1 MLRDRDEAVFRC
13 VHRLDKTRAASL
25 GINKFLR
32 VEQRSEEHPTFP
44 PHPFLPTQ
52 AVSAN
57 LFVDT
62 VEPSHPDQT
71 TFSEPDGTSRPDFIA
86 AWWSIRV
93 PVNMAPE
100 NVNLLLSSFP
110 GLGFP
115 STLSI
120 PVPTSALVSEIWI
133 TIDQR
138 LPNLNHRLILSTNS
152 NKQLS
157 RTSSKPITSL
167 LSSPDDEFLPLRLSV
182 PLCGGKG
189 GFGSQLRAAGGR
201 MSSRKKRQQGEVNG
215 SSRNLDGRRLRTVN
229 EAKALAEYLAVKPE
243 MDKKEKEERRKRWEL
258 IVEMAEKKTD
268 EIKNGTKARLDSKF
282 FEERDEAS
290 EKTKQAVL
298 AALDAGDIKEALGMR
313 ESDESAEDS
322 EDTSDSE
329 SDDVPT
335 EGPSEKKEVK
345 AAQSKTFFGWDEDED
360 MSDDDEEDDED
371 EDEDEV
377 PSEAEANTKGK
388 AKA

>member
-1 MLRDRDEAVFRC
+1 
-13 VHRLDKTRAASL
+13 
-25 GINKFLR
+25 
-32 VEQRSEEHPTFP
+32 
-44 PHPFLPTQ
+44 
-52 AVSAN
+52 
-57 LFVDT
+57 
-62 VEPSHPDQT
+62 
-71 TFSEPDGTSRPDFIA
+71 
-86 AWWSIRV
+86 
-93 PVNMAPE
+93 
-100 NVNLLLSSFP
+100 
-110 GLGFP
+110 
-115 STLSI
+115 
-120 PVPTSALVSEIWI
+120 
-133 TIDQR
+133 
-138 LPNLNHRLILSTNS
+138 
-152 NKQLS
+152 
-157 RTSSKPITSL
+157 
-167 LSSPDDEFLPLRLSV
+167 
-182 PLCGGKG
+182 
-189 GFGSQLRAAGGR
+189 